1 MLTFL
6 GIIVL
11 VIFVHEMGHYL
22 AARAMGVAVDS
33 FSIGFGKVLL
43 KKKLWGTEW
52 RVSLLPFGGY
62 IMPRGEQDYHN
73 NNNDPQSFWAAAPW
87 RRGVI
92 AVMGPVF
99 NLLLPWP
106 LYFMLLVG
114 QPFPDVVVPDG
125 AEPAR
130 ISVSQAAYYSHKIST
145 NFYKKI
151 WAAVNTPRE
160 QPMSIKDVGGP
171 VAVYEFTEKAKKRS
185 QETGDWGFLIDWIA
199 FFSINLGVI
208 NLLPIP
214 VLDGGHIVM
223 STVEG
228 IRRKNL
234 EAKTRNVLNIIGAV
248 LVLGLM
254 VVAITSDVLRLT
266 GI

>member
-43 KKKLWGTEW
+43 KKKFWGTEW

-62 IMPRGEQDYHN
+62 IMPRGEQDYN
-73 NNNDPQSFWAAAPW
+73 NEKNDPESFWAASPW
-87 RRGVI
+87 RRAII

-114 QPFPDVVVPDG
+114 QPYPDVVVPDG
-125 AEPAR
+125 AEVGR
-130 ISVSQAAYYSHKIST
+130 IGVVEAAQYSHQIST
-145 NFYKKI
+145 KFYGKI
-151 WAAVNTPRE
+151 WAAVSAPRE
-160 QPMSIKDVGGP
+160 QPMS
-171 VAVYEFTEKAKKRS
+171 FRS
-185 QETGDWGFLIDWIA
+185 
-199 FFSINLGVI
+199 
-208 NLLPIP
+208 
-214 VLDGGHIVM
+214 
-223 STVEG
+223 
-228 IRRKNL
+228 
-234 EAKTRNVLNIIGAV
+234 
-248 LVLGLM
+248 
-254 VVAITSDVLRLT
+254 
-266 GI
+266 